1 MGGVPAAHG
10 GSALPLPPFSSQPAR
25 GFAVTG
31 LPGVGE
37 GGVGARPL
45 RPLGPVGVGVGARP
59 LRSCGG
65 TRWRL
70 RGQHPV
76 SCGGGV
82 AQQELPLTGS
92 GVDRSLRL
100 LKCVPEAILDFLG
113 FCLREAFTLPLNAC
127 LPRRFAK
134 AACVKQPPRGKL
146 ILQWKQCVKQ
156 ESFYGNLTY
165 TCFLIELGNWQSL
178 LHNTGVVMVVNNI
191 CSTLTYKSERGF
203 FFICV

>member
-1 MGGVPAAHG
+1 MFSARRRLERGWGVVGAKLRTRRGRPFRSAPRVRRCRGRRDARGAGGEVKAPRVALRCHPPFARFAWGGVPAAHG

-65 TRWRL
+65 TRWRF

-76 SCGGGV
+76 SCWGGCCPAGASPNGKWRGSV
-82 AQQELPLTGS
+82 ASPF
-92 GVDRSLRL
+92 
-100 LKCVPEAILDFLG
+100 K
-113 FCLREAFTLPLNAC
+113 
-127 LPRRFAK
+127 
-134 AACVKQPPRGKL
+134 
-146 ILQWKQCVKQ
+146 
-156 ESFYGNLTY
+156 
-165 TCFLIELGNWQSL
+165 
-178 LHNTGVVMVVNNI
+178 M
-191 CSTLTYKSERGF
+191 CS
-203 FFICV
+203 